1 MEQKMFNFQTRGEKH
16 RRLCAGSS
24 PACEPGFTP
33 VLILSLM
40 VACFSLDMV
49 YIQIMME
56 EDQKEG
62 TPGSLQPF
70 LSFCI
75 LFWASA
81 LYCQTGREFM
91 GLCEAGKAGG
101 ISKAKA
107 QMKRGI
113 QVKLEQWAGRRQEQ
127 PQVPWVSEG
136 DGPCTAAPLTQ
147 FLGEQRDLGMLMGDL
162 GSLTEH
168 WVHQL

>member
-16 RRLCAGSS
+16 RRPCAGSS
-24 PACEPGFTP
+24 PACEPDFTP

-56 EDQKEG
+56 EDQKGG

-81 LYCQTGREFM
+81 LCCQTGREFV
-91 GLCEAGKAGG
+91 GLCEMGG
-101 ISKAKA
+101 RWEGWRYQQSQA
-107 QMKRGI
+107 QVKRGT
-113 QVKLEQWAGRRQEQ
+113 QVQLEQWAGRRQERWALHCSS
-127 PQVPWVSEG
+127 PDPVFG
-136 DGPCTAAPLTQ
+136 
-147 FLGEQRDLGMLMGDL
+147 
-162 GSLTEH
+162 
-168 WVHQL
+168 

>member
-24 PACEPGFTP
+24 PACEPDFTP

-62 TPGSLQPF
+62 APGSLQPF

-81 LYCQTGREFM
+81 PCCQCWKGARGAGRALGRLEVHQQRQSSDEKRDSSQA
-91 GLCEAGKAGG
+91 GAGGRGEAG
-101 ISKAKA
+101 
-107 QMKRGI
+107 
-113 QVKLEQWAGRRQEQ
+113 
-127 PQVPWVSEG
+127 
-136 DGPCTAAPLTQ
+136 AAPGPAWPRVRWALHYSSPDPL
-147 FLGEQRDLGMLMGDL
+147 FG
-162 GSLTEH
+162 
-168 WVHQL
+168 

>member
-1 MEQKMFNFQTRGEKH
+1 MEQKMFNFPTRGEKH

-24 PACEPGFTP
+24 PASEPGFTP

-40 VACFSLDMV
+40 VACFPLDMV
-49 YIQIMME
+49 YIQIVME

-81 LYCQTGREFM
+81 LYCQTGMELV
-91 GLCEAGKAGG
+91 GLCGTGRALGRLEVHQQSQSPDETRDPSQAGAVGREEAG
-101 ISKAKA
+101 
-107 QMKRGI
+107 
-113 QVKLEQWAGRRQEQ
+113 
-127 PQVPWVSEG
+127 
-136 DGPCTAAPLTQ
+136 AAP
-147 FLGEQRDLGMLMGDL
+147 GPAWPRVR
-162 GSLTEH
+162 
-168 WVHQL
+168 WAVHYSSPEPVFG

>member
-1 MEQKMFNFQTRGEKH
+1 MEQKMFNFPTRGEKH
-16 RRLCAGSS
+16 GRLCAGSS
-24 PACEPGFTP
+24 PASEPGFTP

-49 YIQIMME
+49 YIQIVME

-81 LYCQTGREFM
+81 LYCQTGRELGGCV
-91 GLCEAGKAGG
+91 GLGG
-101 ISKAKA
+101 HWEGWRCISKAKSPDETRDPS
-107 QMKRGI
+107 Q
-113 QVKLEQWAGRRQEQ
+113 AGAVDRE
-127 PQVPWVSEG
+127 EAG
-136 DGPCTAAPLTQ
+136 AAPGPAWPRVRGT
-147 FLGEQRDLGMLMGDL
+147 
-162 GSLTEH
+162 
-168 WVHQL
+168 VHYSSPEPVFG

>member
-1 MEQKMFNFQTRGEKH
+1 MEQKMFNFPTRGEKH
-16 RRLCAGSS
+16 GRLCAGSS
-24 PACEPGFTP
+24 PASEPGFTP

-49 YIQIMME
+49 YIQIVME

-81 LYCQTGREFM
+81 LYCQTGRNSGAVWDWE
-91 GLCEAGKAGG
+91 GTGKAGG
-101 ISKAKA
+101 ASAKPKAL
-107 QMKRGI
+107 MKRGT

-127 PQVPWVSEG
+127 PLALP
-136 DGPCTAAPLTQ
+136 GP
-147 FLGEQRDLGMLMGDL
+147 E
-162 GSLTEH
+162 
-168 WVHQL
+168 